1 MIIYFIKLTSIIDLR
16 KFNFIK
22 KVENKKAN
30 TKINK
35 YKIYI
40 LNKKINI

>member
-1 MIIYFIKLTSIIDLR
+1 MTDLR

-30 TKINK
+30 TKINECK
-35 YKIYI
+35 FIF
-40 LNKKINI
+40 